1 MQEAFGIVIFAVV
14 ALGAIA
20 AVASLL
26 GRSRLYDEIGR
37 GGLSLDGD
45 PAPRTGPGAAR
56 ERVEEIRQM
65 LEARNLRRAA
75 RGEVPHDVEGELAE
89 LLRPQ
94 ADPGLRQE
102 IRDLVVARNA
112 RRVARGREPLD
123 VAAEVERQ
131 LAEL

>member
-20 AVASLL
+20 ALASLL

-37 GGLSLDGD
+37 GSLSLHTD
-45 PAPRTGPGAAR
+45 PAPRTGPGASR
-56 ERVEEIRQM
+56 ERDEEIRQ
-65 LEARNLRRAA
+65 LLTARNARRAT
-75 RGEVPHDVEGELAE
+75 RGEVPQDVEDELAD

-94 ADPGLRQE
+94 ADPGLRRE

-112 RRVARGREPLD
+112 RRVARGDEPLD
-123 VAAEVERQ
+123 VEAEVERQ